1 MTQLMFYQRPVALN
15 RDRHQGLK
23 LTVVPD
29 HFKFAGHTNA
39 VPITATEFA
48 DSARHY
54 PIVFAGEA
62 DGPLSAVALVGL
74 RDQENLM
81 VTADGQWTPGAY
93 IPAFARRYPFVLAKT
108 EDQERLTVCID
119 EVYPGLGQSE
129 GQALFDDAGAET
141 DYLKQ
146 ILDFL
151 QRFHAEAQRTTEF
164 AQRLRELGLLVP
176 KVIQVER
183 EGQVQSLQG
192 LWVVDVARYQGIDDA
207 RVAELF
213 RLGYVSWIEAHLLS
227 LGSLGQLVSRMAPQ
241 PAGTAAS
248 AATPATTPTAT
259 PQADEAD
266 DGPLPDLPGS
276 EPMRKNEPPI
286 KH

>member
-29 HFKFAGHTNA
+29 HFKFAGHTN
-39 VPITATEFA
+39 
-48 DSARHY
+48 
-54 PIVFAGEA
+54 AGEA

-119 EVYPGLGQSE
+119 EVYPGLGTHE

-164 AQRLRELGLLVP
+164 AHRLRELGLLVP

-192 LWVVDVARYQGIDDA
+192 LWVVDMARYQGIDDA

-241 PAGTAAS
+241 PAATATAS
-248 AATPATTPTAT
+248 ASAKPSTA
-259 PQADEAD
+259 QADEAD
-266 DGPLPDLPGS
+266 DGPAPDLPGS
-276 EPMRKNEPPI
+276 EPLRKDEPPI